1 VLSREEWEES
11 ELITAYQ
18 ARVVA
23 LAADFLVESAGCG
36 RYRSRG
42 PSHHARSTVNTSEMI
57 GGSQHLVRSFRATRT
72 LSRHRRMTEFDP
84 PTSHSK
90 AFTRLAY
97 RP

>member
-36 RYRSRG
+36 RLLCHRSG
-42 PSHHARSTVNTSEMI
+42 
-57 GGSQHLVRSFRATRT
+57 RT
-72 LSRHRRMTEFDP
+72 T
-84 PTSHSK
+84 
-90 AFTRLAY
+90 TRLPIRKRRYVA
-97 RP
+97 RELTTTHGIAPVAIT